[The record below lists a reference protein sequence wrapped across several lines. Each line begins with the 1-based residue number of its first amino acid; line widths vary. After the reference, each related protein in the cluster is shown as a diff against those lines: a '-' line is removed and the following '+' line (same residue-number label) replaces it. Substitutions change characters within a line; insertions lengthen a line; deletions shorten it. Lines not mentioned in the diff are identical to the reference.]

1 MRSIQ
6 NHDILLVVYTGERLQ
21 DRRNQRLEVAMKN
34 DSPVHRFGLSLG
46 TRGRPLAVLGFALAL
61 AAAQAPPADPAGQSI
76 TIGARLPERAAR
88 DQAVRFV
95 RATGVAAGETP
106 AARWVSPICP
116 EVLGLE
122 DIGKR
127 AAEAKIRRV
136 AAAVGAAVAPEGCRR
151 NIVVSFASDGGALA
165 REVVEREP
173 RRVANLAPRAKS
185 AVLSGSAP
193 VRWLYTTEVQGRHGG
208 SETTSGNAA
217 QSMPATHAGSGAG
230 SSIGGDMP
238 GLMHYESSVL
248 STLTNRVLTSAI
260 VIVDTD
266 EAMGRRLDTLAA
278 YAALV
283 ALAEI
288 RNADAR
294 PEGSIL
300 SLFDASAP
308 PRDLTAQDLAFLRAL
323 YRLPLDRQAM
333 QHRGQLVSGIT
344 GALTASN

>member
-1 MRSIQ
+1 MKKEFPVRS
-6 NHDILLVVYTGERLQ
+6 
-21 DRRNQRLEVAMKN
+21 
-34 DSPVHRFGLSLG
+34 RFLSGPGLA
-46 TRGRPLAVLGFALAL
+46 RPLAAAGFGLAL
-61 AAAQAPPADPAGQSI
+61 VAAQVPPSDPDSVTVNAL
-76 TIGARLPERAAR
+76 LPESAAH
-88 DQAVRFV
+88 DLAVGFV

-106 AARWVSPICP
+106 AARWVGPICP

-122 DIGKR
+122 DIGRR

-151 NIVVSFASDGGALA
+151 NIVVSFTSDGAALA

-173 RRVANLAPRAKS
+173 RRVANLSPRARS
-185 AVLSGSAP
+185 AVLTGSAP
-193 VRWLYTTEVQGRHGG
+193 VRWLYTAETRGRHGG
-208 SETTSGNAA
+208 AETTSGDAA

-238 GLMHYESSVL
+238 TLMHYESSVL

-260 VIVDTD
+260 VIIDTD

-288 RNADAR
+288 RNADAA
-294 PEGSIL
+294 PPGSIL
-300 SLFDASAP
+300 TLFESSVP
-308 PRDLTAQDLAFLRAL
+308 PRDLTTQDMAFLRAL

-333 QHRGQLVSGIT
+333 QHRGQLVHGIT
-344 GALTASN
+344 GALTARN

>member
-1 MRSIQ
+1 
-6 NHDILLVVYTGERLQ
+6 
-21 DRRNQRLEVAMKN
+21 MKKN
-34 DSPVHRFGLSLG
+34 ALVHRFGLSV
-46 TRGRPLAVLGFALAL
+46 RALAL
-61 AAAQAPPADPAGQSI
+61 AAAGLGFALVAAQTPPADPAGQSI
-76 TIGARLPERAAR
+76 TIGAQLPEKAAR

-151 NIVVSFASDGGALA
+151 NIVISFASDGAALA

-173 RRVANLAPRAKS
+173 RRVANLTPRAKS
-185 AVLSGSAP
+185 AVLTGSAP
-193 VRWLYTTEVQGRHGG
+193 IRWLYTTETRGRHGG
-208 SETTSGNAA
+208 NETTSGNAA
-217 QSMPATHAGSGAG
+217 QGYGPAGPGYGGG

-238 GLMHYESSVL
+238 TLMHYESSVL
-248 STLTNRVLTSAI
+248 STLTNRILTSAI
-260 VIVDTD
+260 VIFDTD
-266 EAMGRRLDTLAA
+266 EAMGRRLDTIAA

-288 RNADAR
+288 RNTDAR
-294 PEGSIL
+294 PAGSIL
-300 SLFDASAP
+300 SLFEESHG
-308 PRDLTAQDLAFLRAL
+308 PRDLTAQDVAFLRAL

-333 QHRGQLVSGIT
+333 QHRGQLVSGIA